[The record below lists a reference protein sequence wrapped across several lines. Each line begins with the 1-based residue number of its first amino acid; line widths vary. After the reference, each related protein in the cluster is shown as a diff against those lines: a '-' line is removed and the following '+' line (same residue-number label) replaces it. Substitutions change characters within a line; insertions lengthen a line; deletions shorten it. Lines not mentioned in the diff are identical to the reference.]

1 MELMHNYGT
10 EALLLQWDR
19 FVSIRGTPTKVV
31 SDQGKQLTSSSN
43 AAAFSAKESPEAWNW
58 EEMRRAGARAGTTW
72 EFVPAGC
79 QFRNGLAE
87 ARICATKRTVAHML
101 ASTVNGDKPVLNY
114 AELGTLLA
122 KVANVINDRPIGV
135 KGLTED
141 ELVPITVNQLL
152 LGRTS
157 SLPPTDD
164 VILGE
169 NFRTS
174 SEYLENLT

>member
-1 MELMHNYGT
+1 M
-10 EALLLQWDR
+10 
-19 FVSIRGTPTKVV
+19 

-43 AAAFSAKESPEAWNW
+43 AATFSAKEWPDAWNW
-58 EEMRRAGARAGTTW
+58 EELKQVGAKAGTSW

-87 ARICATKRTVAHML
+87 AHVRATKWTVAHML

-122 KVANVINDRPIGV
+122 KVANVINNRPIGV

-152 LGRTS
+152 LG
-157 SLPPTDD
+157 
-164 VILGE
+164 
-169 NFRTS
+169 
-174 SEYLENLT
+174 

>member
-1 MELMHNYGT
+1 ME
-10 EALLLQWDR
+10 E
-19 FVSIRGTPTKVV
+19 
-31 SDQGKQLTSSSN
+31 
-43 AAAFSAKESPEAWNW
+43 
-58 EEMRRAGARAGTTW
+58 AGARSGTIW

-87 ARICATKRTVAHML
+87 ARIGAAKRMVAHML
-101 ASTVNGDKPVLNY
+101 TTATNGEKPVLNY

-141 ELVPITVNQLL
+141 ELVPISVNQLL

-157 SLPPTDD
+157 SLPPPED
-164 VILGE
+164 VNLGE
-169 NFRTS
+169 NYRAS
-174 SEYLENLT
+174 REYLEHLTQAWWKL